1 MQIEV
6 KPSNLRFKYRR
17 KKEFRDQPK
26 FTGKPDTAPFDAE
39 DLYEVIPML
48 EAVMTALGTSSD
60 RDLEELEELMA
71 SQMPSF
77 IRTREETYDFL
88 YHCMADRMG
97 LGG

>member
-1 MQIEV
+1 MQVEV

-17 KKEFRDQPK
+17 KKDVRDQPK
-26 FTGKPDTAPFDAE
+26 FSGKPDPNPFDAE

-48 EAVMTALGTSSD
+48 EAVMGALGTSND
-60 RDLEELEELMA
+60 RTLEELEELMA

-88 YHCMADRMG
+88 YHCMADRLG
-97 LGG
+97 LEG